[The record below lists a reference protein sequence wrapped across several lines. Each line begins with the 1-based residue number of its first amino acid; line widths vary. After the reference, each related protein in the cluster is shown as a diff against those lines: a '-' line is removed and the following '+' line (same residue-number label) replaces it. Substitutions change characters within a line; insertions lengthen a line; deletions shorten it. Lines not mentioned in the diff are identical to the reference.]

1 MSTHDSLPESEDY
14 PDLVDIEDH
23 TINEPI
29 ETPKD
34 DKVYLAV
41 KEVNQKSFI
50 YTLIHVQVILMQE
63 EEPDPEKVKGM
74 YKDQDG
80 EQICTYDQN
89 LIMNL
94 MIYDVELT
102 DVLIKYY
109 AANTIAQKICSKIGA
124 DGYFRTTLG
133 SIIEYYKGEKVVPKD
148 DKYVTT
154 HSGNR
159 RIIK

>member
-1 MSTHDSLPESEDY
+1 
-14 PDLVDIEDH
+14 
-23 TINEPI
+23 
-29 ETPKD
+29 
-34 DKVYLAV
+34 
-41 KEVNQKSFI
+41 
-50 YTLIHVQVILMQE
+50 MQE
-63 EEPDPEKVKGM
+63 EEPDQEKVKGM

-109 AANTIAQKICSKIGA
+109 ATNTIAQKICSKIGA
-124 DGYFRTTLG
+124 DGYFHTTLG
-133 SIIEYYKGEKVVPKD
+133 SIIEYYKDEKVVPKD